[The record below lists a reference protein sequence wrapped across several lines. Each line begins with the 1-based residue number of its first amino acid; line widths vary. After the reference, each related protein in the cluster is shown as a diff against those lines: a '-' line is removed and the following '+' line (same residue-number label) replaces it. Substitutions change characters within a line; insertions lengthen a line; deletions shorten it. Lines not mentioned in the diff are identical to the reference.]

1 MKKLL
6 FLFVGGAMS
15 VAANAQSIDNSVSF
29 KVKEAV
35 DNYNYVNVE
44 PRVDISH
51 GTKSGSKTTASQPRW
66 YYPFEIID
74 ALNSGALEQNRRYV
88 PLWYD
93 STVLQRFTSGLD
105 TINYTAMAQIIDP
118 IGVSG
123 QMFNDASFNNQNI
136 MRVNSFDSY
145 TVDSVVIGGAYVKVQ
160 SRPTNIVDT
169 LVVSIAPNT
178 LSGVFRKATAAWISD
193 YTTADSLV
201 VFTPRAVD
209 SVNRAAF
216 SDVGDPVTGR
226 VLMKIPL
233 TDADR
238 DTINTQ
244 NNTITVRTRTFALP
258 SPLTIPAGSRVS
270 VTVAFKSGDTWT
282 PYVDTF
288 NSRHHFRPQSA
299 CRADNQKMIYN
310 FYTNLRDRNQ
320 SSMMFSTAYGFFG
333 SVYAIE
339 GTNPNSNFSNEH
351 HAFGVHVVCPSCWV
365 LDVKNT
371 EGLLVKGGAYPNPS
385 VSFVNVPF
393 ELSKAADVNI
403 SLTNTMG
410 QVVMSQQVANQAKG
424 EVTFN
429 TSALT
434 NGMYLYTIEVN
445 GQRTTGR
452 FTVAH

>member
-15 VAANAQSIDNSVSF
+15 VAANAQSIDNSASHKA
-29 KVKEAV
+29 KVAV
-35 DNYNYVNVE
+35 DNYNYVNAE
-44 PRVDISH
+44 PRIDIKDAS
-51 GTKSGSKTTASQPRW
+51 KSGSKTTASQPRW
-66 YYPFEIID
+66 YYPFDIID
-74 ALNSGALEQNRRYV
+74 ALNGGALEQNRRYV
-88 PLWYD
+88 PIWYD

-105 TINYTAMAQIIDP
+105 TINYTGMAQVIDP
-118 IGVSG
+118 IGAPN

-136 MRVNSFDSY
+136 MQVNSFDSY
-145 TVDSVVIGGAYVKVQ
+145 TVDSIVIAGAYVKVQ

-169 LVVSIAPNT
+169 LVVSVAPNT
-178 LSGVFRKATAAWISD
+178 LSGIFRKAQAAWISD

-201 VFTPRAVD
+201 SFTPRTVD

-226 VLMKIPL
+226 RFWKIPL
-233 TDADR
+233 FDADR
-238 DTINTQ
+238 DTLNTQ
-244 NNTITVRTRTFALP
+244 NNTIQVRTRTFALP
-258 SPLTIPAGSRVS
+258 SPLSIPAGSRVA

-288 NSRHHFRPQSA
+288 NSRHHFRPQTA
-299 CRADNQKMIYN
+299 CRADQQKMIYN
-310 FYTNLRDRNQ
+310 FYSNLRDRNH
-320 SSMMFSTAYGFFG
+320 SSMMFSTDYSFYGL
-333 SVYAIE
+333 SYAIE
-339 GTNPNSNFSNEH
+339 GTNPTSNFSNEH
-351 HAFGVHVVCPSCWV
+351 HALGVHIVCPSCWV

-371 EGLLVKGGAYPNPS
+371 EGLLVKGGAYPNPA
-385 VSFVNVPF
+385 VSFVKVPF
-393 ELSKAADVNI
+393 ELTKASDVNI

-410 QVVMSQQVANQAKG
+410 QVVMSQQVANQATG